1 MKWRRS
7 PTVAPLPH
15 SGAGQQ
21 QQVRGRGEAP
31 ELLAGTAQTPQAQ
44 LPLPG
49 RPAPAWRTRGSGALG
64 RRAKRGRRGGS
75 SRGPAGRMRGRGR
88 TAGAVGPAAGLAG
101 VASPATAWRSRSW
114 LVAHAG
120 TAAPGSPWALLR
132 RESGRERPRQ
142 FVDAAV
148 RGPPLPCAP
157 PRAAA

>member
-1 MKWRRS
+1 MERAGDE
-7 PTVAPLPH
+7 VAPLPH

-21 QQVRGRGEAP
+21 QQVRGRGTRP
-31 ELLAGTAQTPQAQ
+31 SCWRGQRRRHRPSCLSLAGRRQ
-44 LPLPG
+44 PG
-49 RPAPAWRTRGSGALG
+49 GRVGAGRWAGGQSGGAGAAAPGARPAGCAEGDGRREPWDLRPDWPAWPRPP
-64 RRAKRGRRGGS
+64 RR
-75 SRGPAGRMRGRGR
+75 
-88 TAGAVGPAAGLAG
+88 
-101 VASPATAWRSRSW
+101 WRSRSW